1 MTKRRRLTFWDRVGQ
16 RLAAMPASQR
26 IGLAFIVFFMFAGVS
41 LFAVNLAGHSL
52 AERFEPRTEKAVAT
66 EVGFEVLVS
75 KATAAAYSAFFGM
88 QLNEKN
94 FISNFAATRTAGDR
108 KWEYTFW
115 DLRVSNDFDF
125 ELAKRKFAEKLSALG
140 PTVHTEA
147 LQIDAKSLRLNIDI
161 EGLNTHGV
169 FLTRTAVEA
178 EKESEAVFALADA
191 APAPA
196 AGAPVRRQVAIII
209 DDIGYRDVV
218 EKKLLDLDFGLTF
231 SVLPHS
237 PSGQNFA
244 SRARQKGRE
253 VMLHMPM
260 EPKDP
265 RVLPG
270 AGGLFVR
277 MADDEIRQI
286 ALSNLDS
293 IAGIAGVNNHMGSL
307 FTSDESKM
315 GVVLELVKN
324 RNLYFVDSRTAGSSR
339 AYEVAKR
346 MGLRTGARNVFLDHD
361 PDLQA
366 VHRQLDILLDFA
378 KKHEHAI
385 AIGHPNDNT
394 YKALAERLPEFVRA
408 GIEIVPP
415 SKLVR

>member
-1 MTKRRRLTFWDRVGQ
+1 MTKRKRLTFWDQLGL
-16 RLAAMPASQR
+16 RLAAMPAGQR
-26 IGLAFIVFFMFAGVS
+26 IGLAFIAFFVFAGAS
-41 LFAVNLAGHSL
+41 LVAVNIAGHSL
-52 AERFEPRTEKAVAT
+52 ADRLEPQAEKVVAT
-66 EVGFEVLVS
+66 EAGFEVLVS

-115 DLRVSNDFDF
+115 DLRVSNEFDF
-125 ELAKRKFAEKLSALG
+125 ELAKRKFAEKLAALG

-178 EKESEAVFALADA
+178 EKESEAVFTLAEA
-191 APAPA
+191 APAPVPGA
-196 AGAPVRRQVAIII
+196 AARHQIAIII

-218 EKKLLDLDFGLTF
+218 EKKLLELDFGLTF

-237 PSGQNFA
+237 PSGRNFA

-253 VMLHMPM
+253 VMLHIPM

-270 AGGLFVR
+270 QGGLFVR
-277 MADDEIRQI
+277 MADDEIRQV
-286 ALSNLDS
+286 AAANLDD
-293 IAGIAGVNNHMGSL
+293 IPGISGVNNHMGSR

-315 GVVLELVKN
+315 GIVLELVKS

-366 VHRQLDILLDFA
+366 VHQQLDVLLDFA
-378 KKHEHAI
+378 KKHERAI

-394 YKALAERLPEFVRA
+394 YKALAERLPEFLRA